1 MPRGR
6 YLTLS
11 HLATVPSVMDGDS
24 CGIGTR
30 TAMLS
35 TDFSV
40 LTDLFAVERA
50 STAFSTGACSF
61 RSAFIL
67 VKRWHSAFRTLTEDI
82 APH

>member
-1 MPRGR
+1 
-6 YLTLS
+6 
-11 HLATVPSVMDGDS
+11 MDGDS

-35 TDFSV
+35 TDFSEV
-40 LTDLFAVERA
+40 TDLFPVERA

-67 VKRWHSAFRTLTEDI
+67 VKR
-82 APH
+82 